1 MKASL
6 IVSRRVITSPGSVVV
21 FGGNHVAQVST
32 GSAGRRFQRQRAPA
46 RGPQRVHAHV
56 CRDREAQL
64 RTPPR
69 QVDTLAASYTVGKTR
84 SGKRRVSHLD
94 DVVFGMDTRDRGDT
108 FDGVKIGRPA
118 TGALIDAGYL
128 RLTDLPEDLNQ
139 LNELHGVGPSAIK
152 KLKAA
157 RPS

>member
-1 MKASL
+1 
-6 IVSRRVITSPGSVVV
+6 
-21 FGGNHVAQVST
+21 
-32 GSAGRRFQRQRAPA
+32 
-46 RGPQRVHAHV
+46 
-56 CRDREAQL
+56 
-64 RTPPR
+64 
-69 QVDTLAASYTVGKTR
+69 
-84 SGKRRVSHLD
+84 
-94 DVVFGMDTRDRGDT
+94 MDTRDRGDT